1 MIFSA
6 GLPVTYNTLYHPSEH
21 TPDICKYLSK
31 VYQSDA
37 KIVDHYFKLMMQLL
51 ENKPSALI
59 PLNNLLAC
67 VAALPNE
74 LKNQYTKDLNI
85 IQVNIDFFLQNQRT
99 NTQSNYRNYLCRV
112 MMICDE

>member
-1 MIFSA
+1 LIFSA

-21 TPDICKYLSK
+21 TPNICKYLSK

-37 KIVDHYFKLMMQLL
+37 KIIDHYFKLMMQLL
-51 ENKPSALI
+51 QIKPSVI

-74 LKNQYTKDLNI
+74 LKNQYCNDLNI
-85 IQVNIDFFLQNQRT
+85 IQVNIDFLLQNKKLIENIT
-99 NTQSNYRNYLCRV
+99 IEI
-112 MMICDE
+112 ICIE